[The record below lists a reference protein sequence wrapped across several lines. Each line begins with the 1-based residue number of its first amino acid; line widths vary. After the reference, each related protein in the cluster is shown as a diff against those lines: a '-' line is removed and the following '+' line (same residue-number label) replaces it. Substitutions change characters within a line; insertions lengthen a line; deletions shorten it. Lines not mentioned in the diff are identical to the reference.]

1 MPLHPTVY
9 AKMLIK
15 KMKESGVDVWLVN
28 TGWTGG
34 PYGVGKRM
42 ELKYTRAMI
51 NAAMSGEL
59 DKLNNGNYH
68 IHSVFNLMQPRL
80 CPNVPTSVLSPRQ
93 TWNNDVKY
101 YKKAYMLSS
110 AFIKNFEKFSDEA
123 DDQILSGAPN
133 TK

>member
-15 KMKESGVDVWLVN
+15 KMHESGVDVWLVN

-34 PYGVGKRM
+34 PYGIGNRM

-59 DKLNNGNYH
+59 DSMNGGNYH
-68 IHSVFNLMQPRL
+68 IHSVFNIMQPRV

-93 TWNNDVKY
+93 TWDDDENY
-101 YKKAYMLSS
+101 YEKAYMLSA
-110 AFIKNFEKFSDEA
+110 AFVKNFEKFIDKA
-123 DDQILSGAPN
+123 DNEILSGAPN

>member
-1 MPLHPTVY
+1 
-9 AKMLIK
+9 
-15 KMKESGVDVWLVN
+15 
-28 TGWTGG
+28 
-34 PYGVGKRM
+34 
-42 ELKYTRAMI
+42 MI

-59 DKLNNGNYH
+59 DSLNNGNYH
-68 IHSVFNLMQPRL
+68 IHSVFNLMQPRV

-93 TWNNDVKY
+93 TWNNDIKY

-110 AFIKNFEKFSDEA
+110 AFIKNFEKFYEEA